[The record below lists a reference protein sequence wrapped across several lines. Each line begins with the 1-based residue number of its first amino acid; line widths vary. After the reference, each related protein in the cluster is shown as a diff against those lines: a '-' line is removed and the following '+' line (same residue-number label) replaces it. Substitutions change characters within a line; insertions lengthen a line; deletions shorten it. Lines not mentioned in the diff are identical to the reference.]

1 MKRFRRTQ
9 LLPLAAVTM
18 MVAAAATAWW
28 LSSPESAIRAG
39 KAMAMLATVV
49 CAIEQGRR
57 FRPSR
62 SPAVLAIVLALLGVL
77 LIARPGLRFAL
88 VLAGL
93 AALAWIGIAIARFVR
108 DRRSGV
114 VGPSVLSPGRAVTDQ
129 G

>member
-9 LLPLAAVTM
+9 LLLLATVTM
-18 MVAAAATAWW
+18 IVAATAAVWW
-28 LSSPESAIRAG
+28 VSSPESAIRAG

-57 FRPSR
+57 WRPSR
-62 SPAVLAIVLALLGVL
+62 SPSVLAIVLAWLGVL
-77 LIARPGLRFAL
+77 LVARPGVRLAI

-93 AALAWIGIAIARFVR
+93 TAVAWIGIAIARFVR

-114 VGPSVLSPGRAVTDQ
+114 VGPSVLSPSRAVTDQ